1 MDMNQA
7 ARAGNTVSGTA
18 RFAHTP
24 EAADY
29 GRALWRFTLGT
40 RPGRTAML
48 VLPLVIGAAAGGLR
62 VALWGLGTSGYLT
75 LGVTLLIAPLGI
87 RQWHRRFRMNR
98 RYEADAARGDLRTT
112 LTEDGLTTAG
122 SADGDGAAPADQVDD
137 WRAYPWW
144 FETDELFVL
153 TGSLEHF
160 LVLPKRGALSPEDVD
175 RARALFTEHLR
186 RI

>member
-7 ARAGNTVSGTA
+7 ASAGNTASRTA
-18 RFAHTP
+18 RFAHAP
-24 EAADY
+24 VAADY
-29 GRALWRFTLGT
+29 GRALWRYTLGT

-48 VLPLVIGAAAGGLR
+48 VLPVVLGAAAGGLR
-62 VALWGLGTSGYLT
+62 VAVWGLGTSGYVT

-98 RYEADAARGDLRTT
+98 LYEADAARGAVRTV
-112 LTEDGLTTAG
+112 LTEDGLTVTGAG
-122 SADGDGAAPADQVDD
+122 ADGADAADEVTD
-137 WRAYPWW
+137 WRGYPWW

-160 LVLPKRGALSPEDVD
+160 FVLPKRGALSPEDVD
-175 RARALFTEHLR
+175 GARALFTEHLR